1 MSLAQSQ
8 TLDDV
13 YKALKRTQTRS
24 GLYKAKNET
33 QIDEVTALGATHDA
47 IVVLWIHNRHEQH
60 DLRRMLRRLASRYH
74 RGNHSR
80 LRAKPVLFIEARPGY
95 VKTAALLDLNP
106 ELRSD
111 GIYVA
116 ANHEWK
122 YMHTPLSANDIMTAI
137 ETGNESDA
145 TLCRY
150 DVQTLETLWT
160 AQGVNAVNTFPIPV
174 SERELASVVEAPY
187 VAQAD
192 TFDNAAK
199 RFVQQLRTLQQTNP
213 NRFLHERLP
222 AGIRAAVF
230 VTFQYGVLP
239 SAGLPL
245 RLGAWNVEDL
255 CDAVIRRVTESES
268 LSASVLLLPVDV
280 LDMIQVPAVCGIDL
294 ETNST
299 YVYGDVT
306 TLLNAKAGAA
316 DAPSSCLHTAMQ
328 RNAASLD
335 FVSLSAAWKTRVS
348 GKSDPFCDMMLLTS
362 PLQSQAGL
370 AAAAVDSEHR
380 SIVHEARDRVIL
392 AIRTASCTTYKAV
405 KTLLRT
411 LLRTVGGLKT
421 PARYAFFELAKH
433 SPDIVK
439 QLLTLVCADKHDL
452 VAFAR
457 LLPPPPGDISSTS
470 DDVVELQFGNA
481 SIGTTSFTDVATL
494 PLYFAVTRY
503 ETGAEPHREK
513 VANVYSVVGP
523 FQTAVNVMLSV
534 FPAQMF
540 AYARHENV
548 VDVDLALAENTFAA
562 WKTIVDAYVPTP
574 SSTPPI
580 QVVLAEQANAC
591 TPKQFLALADSIREP
606 EPEPK
611 PEPKTPFTIYGAKW
625 CPWTQKAM
633 AAIGPDNYTLVEVSG
648 PTEAQEKS
656 GINHPTIPIVLEHG
670 TFIGGATETIARLSK

>member
-1 MSLAQSQ
+1 
-8 TLDDV
+8 
-13 YKALKRTQTRS
+13 
-24 GLYKAKNET
+24 
-33 QIDEVTALGATHDA
+33 
-47 IVVLWIHNRHEQH
+47 
-60 DLRRMLRRLASRYH
+60 
-74 RGNHSR
+74 
-80 LRAKPVLFIEARPGY
+80 
-95 VKTAALLDLNP
+95 
-106 ELRSD
+106 
-111 GIYVA
+111 
-116 ANHEWK
+116 
-122 YMHTPLSANDIMTAI
+122 
-137 ETGNESDA
+137 
-145 TLCRY
+145 
-150 DVQTLETLWT
+150 
-160 AQGVNAVNTFPIPV
+160 
-174 SERELASVVEAPY
+174 
-187 VAQAD
+187 
-192 TFDNAAK
+192 
-199 RFVQQLRTLQQTNP
+199 VQQLRTLQQTNP

-245 RLGAWNVEDL
+245 RLGAWDVEDL
-255 CDAVIRRVTESES
+255 CDAVVRRVTESES

-280 LDMIQVPAVCGIDL
+280 LDMIQVPPVCGIDF

-316 DAPSSCLHTAMQ
+316 DAPASCLHTAMQ
-328 RNAASLD
+328 RHAASLD
-335 FVSLSAAWKTRVS
+335 FVSLTAAWKTRVS

-362 PLQSQAGL
+362 PLQSQTRRSSSAS
-370 AAAAVDSEHR
+370 AAAVA
-380 SIVHEARDRVIL
+380 IVHEARDRVTL

-411 LLRTVGGLKT
+411 LLRTVGGLRN

-457 LLPPPPGDISSTS
+457 LLPPPPGDISSAS

-503 ETGAEPHREK
+503 ETGAEPHRQK
-513 VANVYSVVGP
+513 VANVYSIVGP

-540 AYARHENV
+540 AYARHENDV
-548 VDVDLALAENTFAA
+548 HVDYARAENTFAA

-580 QVVLAEQANAC
+580 QVVLAEQANAS
-591 TPKQFLALADSIREP
+591 TPTQFLALADSIREP
-606 EPEPK
+606 EPK
-611 PEPKTPFTIYGAKW
+611 PKTPFTIYGAKW

-648 PTEAQEKS
+648 PAEAQEKS
-656 GINHPTIPIVLEHG
+656 GIHHPTIPIVMEHG
-670 TFIGGATETIARLSK
+670 TFIGGATETIARLS